1 MIWGG
6 VGWGGVENVVY
17 VAEDTGNEQKSKCG
31 RKKEAM
37 HLITARSFT

>member
-1 MIWGG
+1 
-6 VGWGGVENVVY
+6 VGWGGVENSPVY